1 MKLILDLFQRI
12 FIALQGVYTKTETDS
27 ALATKADATA
37 LTEETQ
43 AREDADWRSYM
54 LARARLTG
62 VAANVSKV
70 QEVILLSVAEGDSG
84 VLPARM
90 IEDWKNLYTYETW
103 LSSEGLSSPLDS
115 AFWSAYFVALAKFEK
130 NPTETTRWT
139 VTKSGDT
146 YSSNCPYFGAPQNEP
161 VIDFAVVSAKGLY
174 PTAVLNRAG
183 SAIYYLPNLTE
194 ADTFNYISM
203 GNNTFI
209 LPNLEHGQYFAWGAK
224 TYNAPLYAPR
234 LKDGKNA
241 LLDCVAFASPVTSL
255 SIVIADTFF
264 NKSAVNRVFDLRSL
278 SMGQSLF
285 KNSKMSAEN
294 ISATLDSLP
303 NWKDGASHVIT
314 FTGCPGAASTATT
327 ETFTVTD
334 DDGTEYSLDNCP
346 VFTTDDEAQ
355 TLRKSYVLA
364 VAKKGWTVEI

>member
-1 MKLILDLFQRI
+1 MQLILELFKKI
-12 FIALQGVYTKTETDS
+12 FIALQGVYTKAETD
-27 ALATKADATA
+27 AA
-37 LTEETQ
+37 LTEEAQ

-70 QEVILLSVAEGDSG
+70 QEVILLSVSEGDSG

-115 AFWSAYFVALAKFEK
+115 AFWAAYFVALAKFEK

-174 PTAVLNRAG
+174 PMPILNRAG
-183 SAIYYLPNLTE
+183 SAIYYLPSLTE
-194 ADTFNYISM
+194 ANTFNYIST

-209 LPNLEHGQYFAWGAK
+209 LPNLEHGQYFAWGAR
-224 TYNAPLYAPR
+224 TYNTPLYAPR
-234 LKDGKNA
+234 LKDGENA
-241 LLDCVAFASPVTSL
+241 FLSASVFDSPVTTLSL
-255 SIVIADTFF
+255 ITAKTFF
-264 NKSAVNRVFDLRSL
+264 NSSAVDRVFDLRSL
-278 SMGQSLF
+278 SMGEGMF
-285 KNSKMSAEN
+285 VASKMSKTSIEG
-294 ISATLDSLP
+294 TLDSLP
-303 NWKDGASHVIT
+303 SWTDGKTHTIT
-314 FTGCPGAASTATT
+314 FTGSPGAAELTQESPSVA
-327 ETFTVTD
+327 
-334 DDGTEYSLDNCP
+334 
-346 VFTTDDEAQ
+346 A
-355 TLRKSYVLA
+355 A
-364 VAKKGWTVEI
+364 VAKGWEIRL